1 MMKNK
6 KMIILIIPIATV
18 IIFALSLFI
27 SKSHRTPHV
36 TMKGSY
42 DIINEHDLH
51 NFKSGTNFIDKIKV
65 STSDKFNYIL
75 TRRESI
81 IHVEIF
87 NASDE
92 FLRETTC
99 GKLDYYYEPYSYAS
113 ERVQL
118 QNCSPGQEIY
128 ELGPIAL

>member
-1 MMKNK
+1 M
-6 KMIILIIPIATV
+6 
-18 IIFALSLFI
+18 FI
-27 SKSHRTPHV
+27 SKGHKTPHV
-36 TMKGSY
+36 TIAGFDS
-42 DIINEHDLH
+42 INLKTLH
-51 NFKSGTNFIDKIKV
+51 YFKNGTNFIDKIKV

-99 GKLDYYYEPYSYAS
+99 EKLDYYYEPYSYAS

-128 ELGPIAL
+128 ELGAIAL